1 MSSLTKTA
9 YVARNVIKFGS
20 IGVIGLALIWSGI
33 VAAIRA
39 YRIAK
44 PTPPDIKFGPMPV
57 IVFPQ
62 KTFETKNFTLELPK
76 DSFPKFPTQAKVYVI
91 YRPISILTALETDTQ
106 TANRLGFHS
115 KPVEVKT
122 GVYQFTKADLD
133 QTLTMNVLD
142 GSFLLTY
149 PYKNDQILINSKDL
163 PDDKQAIS
171 LSKNFLDSANKF
183 PDDLEE
189 GNQTITYWRISS
201 QAIKR
206 VSSFS
211 EANATKVEFNRQNLD
226 DKYPVVSSNPDAPP
240 ISILISASSVEAKR
254 IIDVSYKYTPIDRQS
269 FSTYPLR
276 SVDQAWD
283 DLKTGQY
290 WPSRDSQNSSIT
302 IRNVYLAYYEPTNLT
317 NFLQPIYVFEGD
329 SNFVA
334 YVSAIDPTQIS
345 AR

>member
-1 MSSLTKTA
+1 MSSLTRTA
-9 YVARNVIKFGS
+9 HIARNVIKFGS
-20 IGVIGLALIWSGI
+20 VGVIGLALIWSGLT
-33 VAAIRA
+33 AAIRA
-39 YRIAK
+39 YRIAR
-44 PTPPDIKFGPMPV
+44 PSPPDIKFGPMPA

-91 YRPISILTALETDTQ
+91 YRPISTLTALETDTQ
-106 TANRLGFHS
+106 TANNLGFYS

-142 GSFLLTY
+142 GSFLLSY
-149 PYKNDQILINSKDL
+149 PYKNDQILINSKNL
-163 PDDKQAIS
+163 PDDKQAVS

-183 PDDLEE
+183 PDDLGE
-189 GNQTITYWRISS
+189 GSQTITYWQISS
-201 QAIKR
+201 QAIKK

-211 EANATKVEFNRQNLD
+211 EANATKVEFDRQKLD
-226 DKYPVVSSNPDAPP
+226 EEYPVVSSNPDAPP

-254 IIDVSYKYTPIDRQS
+254 IIDVSYKYTPVDRQS

-276 SVDQAWD
+276 SIDRAWD
-283 DLKTGQY
+283 DLKAGQY

-329 SNFVA
+329 SNFIA
-334 YVSAIDPTQIS
+334 YVSAVDPAQIS